1 MLSWDVFE
9 LFWIFFCNYHSI
21 SLIFTLFRVFSYW
34 SDHLIYTAS
43 AGELHRL
50 FRGTSPPK
58 QPFSPRCMLYHIIYS
73 ISGEPRRLFRGI
85 NIRTVSFSPRILLF
99 SYLYVISGEP
109 PQAVSRHKYQNR
121 QFFSA
126 HLAIFILICYN

>member
-21 SLIFTLFRVFSYW
+21 SLIFTLFHVFSYW
-34 SDHLIYTAS
+34 SDHLMYTDS

-50 FRGTSPPK
+50 FRGTSPHK
-58 QPFSPRCMLYHIIYS
+58 QPFSPRHLLFSYLYV
-73 ISGEPRRLFRGI
+73 ISREPRRLFRGI
-85 NIRTVSFSPRILLF
+85 KIKTVSFTPRILLF
-99 SYLYVISGEP
+99 KYIYVISGEP
-109 PQAVSRHKYQNR
+109 PQAVSRYKYQNR